1 MLTTIQI
8 LLLAFILFA
17 ISRVVLRAREKV
29 ISTQAAIF
37 WSVIWLAA
45 LIGILM
51 PQTTTS
57 LASVFGV
64 GRGVDVIVYIS
75 LALLFYIVFRMFVM
89 IEDLR
94 HEITNLIRQIALQ
107 NTHEDPDGHG
117 IFPHG
122 KRFKIFRWSRSQ
134 NLLCCETPS

>member
-107 NTHEDPDGHG
+107 NTPD
-117 IFPHG
+117 
-122 KRFKIFRWSRSQ
+122 KQ
-134 NLLCCETPS
+134 NLCPGIRPRPPSGGDSQRNADVSR

>member
-107 NTHEDPDGHG
+107 NTPDKQS
-117 IFPHG
+117 FSANKNKEKP
-122 KRFKIFRWSRSQ
+122 KKK
-134 NLLCCETPS
+134 

>member
-17 ISRVVLRAREKV
+17 LSRVILRSRERV
-29 ISTQAAIF
+29 ISAQATIF
-37 WSVIWLAA
+37 WVLIWLAA
-45 LIGILM
+45 LIGTLM

-57 LASVFGV
+57 LAAVFGV

-75 LALLFYIVFRMFVM
+75 LALLFYIVFRMFVL

-94 HEITNLIRQIALQ
+94 HEITSLIRQIALQ
-107 NTHEDPDGHG
+107 NSSKKP
-117 IFPHG
+117 
-122 KRFKIFRWSRSQ
+122 SQ
-134 NLLCCETPS
+134 KKSKK

>member
-45 LIGILM
+45 LFGTLM

-64 GRGVDVIVYIS
+64 GRGVDVIVYIA

-94 HEITNLIRQIALQ
+94 HEITTLIRQIALQ
-107 NTHEDPDGHG
+107 N
-117 IFPHG
+117 
-122 KRFKIFRWSRSQ
+122 SSQ
-134 NLLCCETPS
+134 RKSQKKNNK

>member
-51 PQTTTS
+51 PQT
-57 LASVFGV
+57 
-64 GRGVDVIVYIS
+64 IS

-107 NTHEDPDGHG
+107 NTPDKQS
-117 IFPHG
+117 FSANKNKEKP
-122 KRFKIFRWSRSQ
+122 KKK
-134 NLLCCETPS
+134 